1 MRVSDLFIYPIK
13 SCRGI
18 RVERMA
24 FGAFGPAND
33 RAWMVVTPGGD
44 MIAQAKCPRLCLVN
58 TALGDDGVL
67 TVSADGYTSLSIAPD
82 AAGKVRRKAR
92 IRVDRVDAI
101 DEGAAAAQ
109 WFTALLAEPAR
120 LVRVDPAGSRVSARV
135 TRAPVAF
142 ADLGSVLVISSESL
156 ADLNARLESPLPM
169 DRFRPNIVVEGC
181 DPYAEDAWKKIRVGG
196 VTLRGMIRCARC
208 VVTTTNQETGE
219 RAVEPLRTLASYR
232 KPALRG
238 GPVFGKYFGYVDGD
252 AICVGDEVR
261 V

>member
-13 SCRGI
+13 SCRGV
-18 RVERMA
+18 RVERMP
-24 FGAFGPAND
+24 FGPFGPTND

-44 MIAQAKCPRLCLVN
+44 MIAQAKVPRLCLVN
-58 TALGDDGVL
+58 TALGEDGSL
-67 TVSADGYTSLSIAPD
+67 TIAADGLGELRIAPET
-82 AAGKVRRKAR
+82 AGKVRRKAR

-101 DEGAAAAQ
+101 DEGAQAAE
-109 WFTALLAEPAR
+109 WLTALIGEPAR
-120 LVRVDPAGSRVSARV
+120 LVRVDPAGSRVSSLV

-142 ADLGSVLVISSESL
+142 ADLGSVLVVSSASL
-156 ADLNARLESPLPM
+156 DDLNARLETPLPM

-181 DPYAEDAWKKIRVGG
+181 APYAEDDWKKIRIGD

-238 GPVFGKYFGYVDGD
+238 GPVFGKYFAYADGD
-252 AICVGDEVR
+252 AVCTGDDVR
-261 V
+261 I